1 MNTQLRID
9 FEKGRIIM
17 SRTFAKLSENTSSE
31 EYAHLQNVRRDYPT
45 FTVERKRIKSSGS
58 KESYKGLTYEYMER
72 YIAAHDEDG
81 TIMKEYRE
89 NRLLAECHSVRY
101 PVIKAWF
108 LEKYPE
114 IKKYGVSADEE
125 TEDEAEQIIECEN
138 AELPKAG

>member
-17 SRTFAKLSENTSSE
+17 SRTFAKLSENTNSE

-45 FTVERKRIKSSGS
+45 YTVERKRIKSSGS

-89 NRLLAECHSVRY
+89 KRLLAECHSVRY
-101 PVIKAWF
+101 PVIKTWF

-114 IKKYGVSADEE
+114 IKKYGVSSDEE
-125 TEDEAEQIIECEN
+125 AVEVPETALIET
-138 AELPKAG
+138 KKVS